1 MRGGI
6 VVMNRVSQPEF
17 LKEVQEK
24 GDYMRSRLEKLQE
37 KVSIIGDIRGKGLM
51 MGTEFI
57 DPNSPKDFLGAQTG
71 SGEIAARVQKLCFE
85 NKLVMEKGGRNGAV
99 MRCLCALNVTRDE
112 IEQMLSIFEKVVIDV
127 DKEVKEGKF
136 GK

>member
-1 MRGGI
+1 
-6 VVMNRVSQPEF
+6 
-17 LKEVQEK
+17 
-24 GDYMRSRLEKLQE
+24 MRSRLEKLQE

-57 DPNSPKDFLGAQTG
+57 DPNSAKDSLGSYLG

-99 MRCLCALNVTRDE
+99 MRCLCALNVTKGE
-112 IEQMLSIFEKVVIDV
+112 IEQMLTIFEKVVIEV